1 MWSAIKWLL
10 LRIAAIRWVFKLG
23 WLGVL
28 ISIAF
33 VLKAIGLPLLLIL
46 LVLALPILLMFFVF
60 GLPVFLV
67 FLAGGAFMGLVSF
80 VLRLSFAALK
90 IAIFVVLPIW
100 LVFAIA
106 PRIARWFRGDKGDGN
121 DKAGSKPSD
130 SPPPSSAP
138 PASESA
144 GDFDPL

>member
-1 MWSAIKWLL
+1 MWSAIKWVL

-23 WLGVL
+23 WLGLL
-28 ISIAF
+28 IPIAF

-46 LVLALPILLMFFVF
+46 LVLALPIVFMFFVF

-67 FLAGGAFMGLVSF
+67 LLAGGAFMGLVSF
-80 VLRLSFAALK
+80 VLTLSFAVLK

-106 PRIARWFRGDKGDGN
+106 PRIARWFKGGG
-121 DKAGSKPSD
+121 KGGESKPSEPKN
-130 SPPPSSAP
+130 PPTP
-138 PASESA
+138 ES
-144 GDFDPL
+144 GTDFDPM